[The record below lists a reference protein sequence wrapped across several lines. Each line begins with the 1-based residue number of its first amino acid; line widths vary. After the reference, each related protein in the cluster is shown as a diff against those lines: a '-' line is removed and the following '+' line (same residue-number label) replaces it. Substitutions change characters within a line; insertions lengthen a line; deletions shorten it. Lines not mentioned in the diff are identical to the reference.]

1 MTRSQLSCYI
11 FLYCHEYQASCRNVT
26 VTETFNSQDIG
37 ISSAICP
44 FFKKLFKIER
54 FLNNVPF
61 RFLTSDKTNDE
72 LKFGS
77 TSVPGAETLFE
88 KQLNETVSFAKAVNC
103 KK

>member
-26 VTETFNSQDIG
+26 VTETFNSEDIG
-37 ISSAICP
+37 ISNAICP
-44 FFKKLFKIER
+44 FFKKLFKV
-54 FLNNVPF
+54 VPF

>member
-1 MTRSQLSCYI
+1 M
-11 FLYCHEYQASCRNVT
+11 
-26 VTETFNSQDIG
+26 
-37 ISSAICP
+37 
-44 FFKKLFKIER
+44 